1 MAHELEEINGRTSFA
16 YNGSE
21 NPWHKL
27 GQPMQGLQT
36 AEAMLEAAQA
46 NYQVTTAPIY
56 TMTEDGMVELTS
68 HVATVR
74 SVEDHDDRPIE
85 DKIMGVVGSGY
96 QVVQNETALNLAL
109 QIVGADP
116 ERDAVVDTCG
126 VLFGGKRFFAYI
138 DLGTLEIDPQG
149 VNDKIT
155 RGLGVLTS
163 HDGTQ
168 AVTFAMS
175 NLRWVC
181 NNTVTAGL
189 ARAASTF
196 RARHTANVEISLAE
210 ARKVLGISV
219 GWAENFSQQAEKML
233 KVNDGTSAGRVH
245 DMLTRLERELWPIS
259 NEPSSRVENNAERRR
274 ASLHRLLDSPTCI
287 PAVGANGWAVYNAVT
302 EYLDH
307 ERTTMNSQRRAE
319 AAILGSSDDLKV
331 KAASKVLALAG

>member
-1 MAHELEEINGRTSFA
+1 MAHELETINGRTSFA

-36 AEAMLEAAQA
+36 ASAMLEAAQA
-46 NYQVTTAPIY
+46 DYTVSTAPIY
-56 TMTEDGMVELTS
+56 TMTEDGMIELDS

-74 SVEDHDDRPIE
+74 TVEAGDDRPADE
-85 DKIMGVVGSGY
+85 KVMGVVGSGY
-96 QVVQNETALNLAL
+96 QVVQNETALDLAL
-109 QIVGADP
+109 RIVGADP
-116 ERDAVVDTCG
+116 NEDAVVDTCG
-126 VLFGGKRFFAYI
+126 VLFGGRRFFAYI
-138 DLGTLEIDPQG
+138 DLGTLDLDPQG
-149 VNDKIT
+149 VNDRIT

-196 RARHTANVEISLAE
+196 RARHTQNVEISLNE
-210 ARKVLGISV
+210 ARKVLGVSL
-219 GWAENFSQQAEKML
+219 GWAARFAEQAEAML
-233 KVNDGTSAGRVH
+233 RVNDGMSDGRAH
-245 DMLTRLERELWPIS
+245 DLLTKLERELWPIS
-259 NEPSSRVENNAERRR
+259 DDPTTRVENNAERRR
-274 ASLHRLLDSPTCI
+274 ASLHKLLDSPTCI

-307 ERTTMNSQRRAE
+307 QRPTMNAQRRAE
-319 AAILGSSDDLKV
+319 AAILGSSDELKV
-331 KAASKVLALAG
+331 KAAAKVMALA